1 MVNLTTLKF
10 PKEVMFER
18 LVWLLENDPEPVIFD
33 ARDGVRAGYPQ
44 LLADIRETRQAI
56 YQSLPEGLFDD
67 QGRISKDRPCVGV
80 LTSTSYDFVVAS
92 LAILAM
98 GGAIVPLGEFGPGE
112 TRRRIRRPQRCRIC
126 VNHMTGLRLL
136 PEEAGELLQRC
147 SATGVLTSEKYHEL
161 ALAIQTH
168 GNAKGQSFPVMP
180 ISIHHGQ
187 HSRSKDLNI
196 RAEIDPEMTIPE
208 DTYSAILFTSGTSGP
223 PKGVV
228 HVRRLFNNNP
238 LLQTDPITSLCY
250 QPPHWISGFLLLLS
264 RPLAGH
270 RLVMSSGECAELW
283 EALRKGG
290 IDGFWAVPTT
300 WEKMKTYYEEVLKFL
315 PPGESDEYLR
325 RIQQVSTFRVTGA
338 FATGQ
343 VRKFWR
349 DVFGRPLECGFSSTE
364 LAGLGCTYL
373 PGPDVELGIEVR

>member
-1 MVNLTTLKF
+1 M
-10 PKEVMFER
+10 
-18 LVWLLENDPEPVIFD
+18 
-33 ARDGVRAGYPQ
+33 
-44 LLADIRETRQAI
+44 
-56 YQSLPEGLFDD
+56 
-67 QGRISKDRPCVGV
+67 
-80 LTSTSYDFVVAS
+80 
-92 LAILAM
+92 
-98 GGAIVPLGEFGPGE
+98 
-112 TRRRIRRPQRCRIC
+112 
-126 VNHMTGLRLL
+126 L

-147 SATGVLTSEKYHEL
+147 SASGILTGPKYEEL
-161 ALAIQTH
+161 AEGIQQH
-168 GNAKGQSFPVMP
+168 GGLKDQTLPIVP
-180 ISIHHGQ
+180 ISIHHGL

-238 LLQTDPITSLCY
+238 LLQADPITSLCY

-270 RLVMSSGECAELW
+270 RLVMSNGGCAELW

-300 WEKMKTYYEEVLKFL
+300 WEKMKTHYDEVLKLL
-315 PPGESDEYLR
+315 PPEKTEEYLQGM
-325 RIQQVSTFRVTGA
+325 QQVSTFRVTGA
-338 FATGQ
+338 FATEQ
-343 VRKFWR
+343 VRRFWR
-349 DVFGRPLECGFSSTE
+349 EVFGRPLECGFSSTE

-373 PGPDVELGIEVR
+373 PGPDMGIGIEVRKFAPSCRKHIDCL